1 MKRLAFP
8 GVIGVAVY
16 FAVAGGEYS
25 FFDVRGAEEELKVR
39 RHELPVVRWQ
49 IDSLRARIDSLEHS
63 DPFLERFARES
74 YGFIRDGEL
83 LYRLTETEAE
93 SEPAEP
99 PRQSLLDRLRAS
111 LGSLGGG
118 GSSGDGSSG
127 GGSSGGENNGDSS
140 DGGGSSGDGSDGG
153 ARQAGNDWTR

>member
-99 PRQSLLDRLRAS
+99 PRQSLLDRLQAS
-111 LGSLGGG
+111 LGNLGGG
-118 GSSGDGSSG
+118 GSRGDGSSGDGSSG
-127 GGSSGGENNGDSS
+127 GGSSGGENNGD
-140 DGGGSSGDGSDGG
+140 GSDGG
-153 ARQAGNDWTR
+153 ARQAGNDRTR